1 MQVICLYI
9 SVHWANAMLFWMSVV
24 FINIEMN
31 DFLNKFISF
40 DIHLG
45 HIDLTTLKIDKQ
57 LLRFLLEE
65 AHNLK
70 TWRYVKG
77 EYLSIHQ
84 VFRNDH
90 LLLILLINDLIFIIF
105 TLISKHWLRSLR
117 LVAYQF
123 LKRNGLLC
131 FSNIEKYCKVNYI
144 YIFNSMTMKNVDDLI
159 LKMLY

>member
-1 MQVICLYI
+1 
-9 SVHWANAMLFWMSVV
+9 MLFWMSVV

-70 TWRYVKG
+70 PDDMLKAN
-77 EYLSIHQ
+77 I
-84 VFRNDH
+84 
-90 LLLILLINDLIFIIF
+90 
-105 TLISKHWLRSLR
+105 
-117 LVAYQF
+117 YQF
-123 LKRNGLLC
+123 IKS
-131 FSNIEKYCKVNYI
+131 FIMII
-144 YIFNSMTMKNVDDLI
+144 YF
-159 LKMLY
+159 